1 MAKTQQIEQKQS
13 IPKFETNQIV
23 QFIGGIGKIKTF
35 QPNSGTWTYA
45 VEMEMSSTPEVGRVG
60 SETTILLQEADIKGV
75 IKVSGNNVRKFEGLK
90 VRTCQ
95 RNQLS
100 SLLTDT
106 RRTINKVQLATN
118 KKLIAYFKQSLPAS
132 SRY

>member
-75 IKVSGNNVRKFEGLK
+75 I
-90 VRTCQ
+90 
-95 RNQLS
+95 
-100 SLLTDT
+100 
-106 RRTINKVQLATN
+106 
-118 KKLIAYFKQSLPAS
+118 
-132 SRY
+132 